1 IPVEILNM
9 DDRSIQLFEDALKD
23 GKETV
28 YSIRIMVVGH
38 VGVGKTTLVKRL
50 LGDEVNISE
59 RRSTEGID
67 VYVNCC
73 DVSLSTC
80 EWTRRDKDSEQDYE
94 IQRLVKVLNENYQM
108 SGSVADQEQD
118 AISPQQK
125 TMDQNLIGIVAE
137 YDKNKEVLDQR
148 SQQNISHNLS
158 STASHP
164 KESPSTDVQR
174 NHTIPENNTI
184 PGREPGENIAIE
196 SHKRDP
202 LREMLQVVKENP
214 DKLKQDVRK
223 YARLTILDFAGQ
235 YSFYTTH
242 QMFLTRRA
250 IYLMVLNVSE
260 QITDDV
266 EDDCYLDTAGKIKCK
281 VQELLEIWMNSIHS
295 CARSDKEGV
304 NPANSPDSSLSSVIP
319 PPVILVGTHIDQ
331 IRKRQ
336 SVIRAEKYKLPPK
349 MQAGMVTLT
358 TTSTP
363 DHSGEQLTLSSVQ
376 ESSQTSTES
385 LQRKRRATEPVSSI
399 QKRVTCANPKLLYQ
413 VLYNATQGAL
423 SNRCTLERNCQNVGL
438 QFHGETPGNG
448 NCFFEAVSSQLQRL
462 KYPVQL
468 SPQQLRQDAVAFL
481 KDNQLLQVSD
491 GYIDLAEFMYN
502 ESFEEYCARMAEDG
516 EWADHVLVVAMA
528 RTLQRDIMIV
538 TSAPASG
545 NDDNVAWVV
554 GQDNFQGDPILLG
567 HIWEHHYESL
577 EPTDSTEL
585 EVKCQRQA
593 VEKMGFEAN
602 DTKNQMDMFG
612 KYGGQSAFLGASAY
626 NQDTINP
633 IQVPMSIE
641 NDVDV
646 ATTVIGL
653 ARYSDDYTRSAG
665 PSMMFAKD
673 ITNNADHIQF
683 IKALSPHGTL
693 SAEQQHA
700 SNPTR
705 RAKPAGENPLD
716 IMREDSL
723 DPEVSLDSE
732 DFLDSE
738 DSLNPFADF
747 DPDYQMKKHRKLG
760 QKYLRE
766 IRSYLSDKPTI
777 VHLVDKD
784 FAIDNTIDDDEL
796 EKLKRTIFEVA
807 SQQPYWG
814 EQIPTRWFLLEQQLI
829 KRRDAGVKVI
839 PRSDVEE
846 LNNEGTVQIKDNEE
860 MDLFLKYLHE
870 TGTIIYFSIEVLR
883 DNIIL
888 DPIWLIDA
896 LKLLINAHPILPKSP
911 AENESQSD
919 SPADSAIGQKWRDFK
934 EKGVLSPDLVDA
946 LWTKEKYPQLHA
958 NKDHLLRVMEQF
970 NIIAKPRSFSENG
983 ENKNLNMIPPTIGG
997 VCQHFK
1003 YPFVILY
1010 TQASDLKQIAVSH
1023 FCLNILKIKR
1033 N

>member
-1 IPVEILNM
+1 MATSSSRNTIRHLIHHRTLELEADRTPENNGCVVMEEKLLVIDCGLGEGYLHVYNLHDCKLITSHRLKDRPGGVCLINQTEVAVCLGSEVVILSVTSRDGVKLVNTLRPGLWCQSLVKWRSDKLVISGNDGGVLCWGVLSITDGRLDSTHDICTGTWWTRIAVREDTVYISCLTSDSITTGVHAFNLLTNKQKFLYRHRELTYPWSIMADRDYVYVCNRNSNRIHQLTDSGQLVTIHTVSSQLRSMFYDDQQGLLYTPSSQSNVITVYKMETSHQVQQGIPVEILNM

-50 LGDEVNISE
+50 LGDVVNISE

-73 DVSLSTC
+73 DVSSSTC

-376 ESSQTSTES
+376 ESSHTSTER

-399 QKRVTCANPKLLYQ
+399 QK
-413 VLYNATQGAL
+413 
-423 SNRCTLERNCQNVGL
+423 STL
-438 QFHGETPGNG
+438 T
-448 NCFFEAVSSQLQRL
+448 
-462 KYPVQL
+462 
-468 SPQQLRQDAVAFL
+468 
-481 KDNQLLQVSD
+481 
-491 GYIDLAEFMYN
+491 
-502 ESFEEYCARMAEDG
+502 SF
-516 EWADHVLVVAMA
+516 
-528 RTLQRDIMIV
+528 
-538 TSAPASG
+538 
-545 NDDNVAWVV
+545 
-554 GQDNFQGDPILLG
+554 
-567 HIWEHHYESL
+567 
-577 EPTDSTEL
+577 
-585 EVKCQRQA
+585 
-593 VEKMGFEAN
+593 
-602 DTKNQMDMFG
+602 KNIIIQM
-612 KYGGQSAFLGASAY
+612 
-626 NQDTINP
+626 
-633 IQVPMSIE
+633 
-641 NDVDV
+641 
-646 ATTVIGL
+646 TT
-653 ARYSDDYTRSAG
+653 
-665 PSMMFAKD
+665 
-673 ITNNADHIQF
+673 
-683 IKALSPHGTL
+683 
-693 SAEQQHA
+693 
-700 SNPTR
+700 
-705 RAKPAGENPLD
+705 
-716 IMREDSL
+716 
-723 DPEVSLDSE
+723 
-732 DFLDSE
+732 
-738 DSLNPFADF
+738 
-747 DPDYQMKKHRKLG
+747 
-760 QKYLRE
+760 
-766 IRSYLSDKPTI
+766 
-777 VHLVDKD
+777 
-784 FAIDNTIDDDEL
+784 
-796 EKLKRTIFEVA
+796 
-807 SQQPYWG
+807 
-814 EQIPTRWFLLEQQLI
+814 
-829 KRRDAGVKVI
+829 
-839 PRSDVEE
+839 
-846 LNNEGTVQIKDNEE
+846 
-860 MDLFLKYLHE
+860 
-870 TGTIIYFSIEVLR
+870 
-883 DNIIL
+883 DNI
-888 DPIWLIDA
+888 
-896 LKLLINAHPILPKSP
+896 N
-911 AENESQSD
+911 
-919 SPADSAIGQKWRDFK
+919 
-934 EKGVLSPDLVDA
+934 V
-946 LWTKEKYPQLHA
+946 
-958 NKDHLLRVMEQF
+958 
-970 NIIAKPRSFSENG
+970 
-983 ENKNLNMIPPTIGG
+983 
-997 VCQHFK
+997 
-1003 YPFVILY
+1003 
-1010 TQASDLKQIAVSH
+1010 
-1023 FCLNILKIKR
+1023 
-1033 N
+1033 